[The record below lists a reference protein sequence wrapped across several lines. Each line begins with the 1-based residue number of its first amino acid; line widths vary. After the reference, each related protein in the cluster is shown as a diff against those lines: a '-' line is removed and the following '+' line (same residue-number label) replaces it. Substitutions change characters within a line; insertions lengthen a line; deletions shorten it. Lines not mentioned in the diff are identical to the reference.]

1 MYGGTR
7 QVSSL
12 IGTRYKYEYTLCLKG
27 EAFPYVSI
35 IHIKYTR
42 TANLIKKNLKNDKQT
57 EKCKVRMLSQLL
69 AYSSMN
75 YPAKH

>member
-7 QVSSL
+7 QVSSF
-12 IGTRYKYEYTLCLKG
+12 IGTMFKYEYTLCLKG

-42 TANLIKKNLKNDKQT
+42 TANLIKKNLRNDKQT
-57 EKCKVRMLSQLL
+57 AKCKVQSAHAQPTPCIFINELSC
-69 AYSSMN
+69 
-75 YPAKH
+75 